1 MVLSL
6 SVRHVVYRLL
16 HVAKRQGDG
25 VFCTPF
31 ATEEGPFGAETFCY
45 VKQSIYHVSYAQRK
59 NHQYLYIDVVMN
71 LYSFKNCTVI
81 EFVHIGAL
89 GCVRVQTSMLTHAC
103 MYPCTHTC
111 MHTYWRHMST

>member
-1 MVLSL
+1 MTALVLFIHSRHSMYNDAIIAVVVSNTIAIMCNASSISL
-6 SVRHVVYRLL
+6 ITRL
-16 HVAKRQGDG
+16 Q
-25 VFCTPF
+25 
-31 ATEEGPFGAETFCY
+31 
-45 VKQSIYHVSYAQRK
+45 Q
-59 NHQYLYIDVVMN
+59 
-71 LYSFKNCTVI
+71 NCTVI

>member
-16 HVAKRQGDG
+16 HVAKRFGPKRAFFSCKGGTKHTNLG

-31 ATEEGPFGAETFCY
+31 GAEMFCY

-59 NHQYLYIDVVMN
+59 NHQVPIYRRGNESLLFHGDEHGHQ
-71 LYSFKNCTVI
+71 KD
-81 EFVHIGAL
+81 L
-89 GCVRVQTSMLTHAC
+89 GVYA
-103 MYPCTHTC
+103 PCK
-111 MHTYWRHMST
+111 